1 MTRLVRLA
9 ELSHDIELKN
19 RLIGGAISIGNF
31 DGVHLGHQELLREV
45 RLQASHVGG
54 PAIAIVM
61 DPHPASVLRPHGAPP
76 ALSTLPRRAELM
88 SSVGIDYLLV
98 CEATRAFLNQTAEE
112 FFESL
117 VVETLRAKS
126 IVEGPNFF
134 FGRDRAGNVARLGQ
148 LCSGESIHLTI
159 VDPSVRDDRMVSSSR
174 VREAIAI
181 GHVELAA
188 EMLGRPYRIA
198 GNVSRGERRGR
209 ELGFP
214 TANLTGISHMLPG
227 NGVFGGLAQIGISAT
242 GQHFN
247 RLAAIHIGPNPTFD
261 ELRNT
266 KVEVHLLDYDG
277 DLYEQDLAVE
287 LILKVR
293 DVKKFAGPEQL
304 ITQMNQDLQL
314 IRNQIALP
322 LQ

>member
-9 ELSHDIELKN
+9 ELSHDADLKN

-45 RLQASHVGG
+45 SSHASRVGG

-76 ALSTLPRRAELM
+76 ALTTLSRRAELM

-112 FFESL
+112 FFQSL
-117 VVETLRAKS
+117 VVLTLRAKS

-134 FGRDRAGNVARLGQ
+134 FGRDRAGNVARLGE
-148 LCSGESIHLTI
+148 LCSAESIDLTI

-181 GHVELAA
+181 GDVELAA
-188 EMLGRPYRIA
+188 EMLGTPYQIA
-198 GNVSRGERRGR
+198 GNVGRGERRGR
-209 ELGFP
+209 KLGFP
-214 TANLTGISHMLPG
+214 TANLTGILQMLPS
-227 NGVFGGLAQIGISAT
+227 NGVYGGMVQIGTSAT
-242 GQHFN
+242 GQNPN

-261 ELRNT
+261 ELRKT

-277 DLYEQDLAVE
+277 DLYEQDLAVD

-304 ITQMNQDLQL
+304 IVQMNQDLQL
-314 IRNQIALP
+314 IRDQIP
-322 LQ
+322 